1 MEVATEEEEEAATAV
16 VATEAAAVVV
26 TEEEEEEIM
35 VAVMAD
41 AVEEEAAVTD
51 LTIPLMVE
59 EAEATEA
66 EMEAAEMGVETAEGV
81 TTTKTVEAHSHFF
94 NYIFSPARAS
104 ISHPVLDVPLG
115 PCLRSSFLDLNLK
128 RERKTCMESARY
140 IKIGLPFPILSSI
153 FPKQL
158 K

>member
-59 EAEATEA
+59 EEAEATEA

-81 TTTKTVEAHSHFF
+81 TTTKTVEAHSQFF
-94 NYIFSPARAS
+94 NFIFSPARVS
-104 ISHPVLDVPLG
+104 NPTPFSMCLLDRACALH
-115 PCLRSSFLDLNLK
+115 
-128 RERKTCMESARY
+128 
-140 IKIGLPFPILSSI
+140 SSI
-153 FPKQL
+153 
-158 K
+158 